1 MLLLHHVNFRSTATN
16 RILLR
21 QGDSSVGVMFVPQN
35 HFITTYSK
43 KRHQQPETVDAFF
56 MTRRRISLPGL
67 TLPAGLSPA
76 DPGRMWI

>member
-21 QGDSSVGVMFVPQN
+21 QGDYSVGVMLIPQN

-43 KRHQQPETVDAFF
+43 KGIDRPK
-56 MTRRRISLPGL
+56 
-67 TLPAGLSPA
+67 LSMPF
-76 DPGRMWI
+76 P